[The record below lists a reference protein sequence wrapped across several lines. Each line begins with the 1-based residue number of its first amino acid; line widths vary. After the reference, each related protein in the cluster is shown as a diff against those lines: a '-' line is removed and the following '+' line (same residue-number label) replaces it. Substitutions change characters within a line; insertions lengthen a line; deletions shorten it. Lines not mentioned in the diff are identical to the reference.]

1 MSGRLESDRCPV
13 LRTNQGEVYGLD
25 GDLTGYGRGDW
36 VRVSGFVESGTR
48 CGHRAFRVED
58 VRGR

>member
-1 MSGRLESDRCPV
+1 
-13 LRTNQGEVYGLD
+13 
-25 GDLTGYGRGDW
+25 
-36 VRVSGFVESGTR
+36 VSGFVESGTR